1 MYDHYQNTK
10 ISDIRREDIRREIEQ
25 QRMARTNINA
35 DVSEEPMPFYAP
47 ILSSVGDALVN
58 AGSALKERYSD
69 VRDAY
74 DSAPRAGVRPSV
86 AK

>member
-1 MYDHYQNTK
+1 MYDHYQNTQ
-10 ISDIRREDIRREIEQ
+10 ISSIRREEIRREVEQ
-25 QRMARTNINA
+25 QRMAQTNINA
-35 DVSEEPMPFYAP
+35 EIAEEPMPFYAP
-47 ILSSVGDALVN
+47 ILSTVGDALVN

-74 DSAPRAGVRPSV
+74 DNAPRTGVRPSI